1 MYESSFAGD
10 NTLLTYRY
18 ESGTAADFGDRCSTL
33 EGFSSGS
40 APFTVRA
47 TVVDTPPG
55 FAMIFVPDTIQQ
67 GSTSTLTFTIDNS
80 DKNVGVTDL
89 AFASSLLP
97 GLVLV
102 DSPSTGNSCGGTL
115 TAPAGGTEITF
126 FGGSVA
132 ARATCEVSVTV
143 RGAEIG
149 EYISTT
155 TDLTSSIAT
164 AGGVRA
170 RLLVRTDAPGFTKA
184 FSPDTVDLGTLSRLT
199 YTIDNSRNEVDLGSL
214 AFVDDFPVSLDV
226 ASIPNVSTTC
236 GGTFN
241 FDGISGTSA
250 VQFSGGLVRAK
261 QTCTIS
267 VEMRGLQFTLSRGDG
282 VIESVSS
289 DLTSDLAAPAPGA
302 RARLTINDAPL
313 NALMSFSPATIM
325 PGQISRLT
333 YRLRNDTAIRA
344 SGIFLLDTLP
354 ADVVVADVPDA
365 STTCIGD
372 SVSLEA
378 RAGGDEI
385 ILAGVGEPRLG
396 AGQVCTVAV
405 DVTSAVPGSYLNVA
419 DIILSSHGV
428 STAEATLTVLN
439 TLGFTKTFSPATVD
453 PGEVSTLTFTID
465 GAAAISASSLAFTD
479 AFPDGMIVADPP
491 SGSNTCGGTFA
502 PAASDNLLTFTGGR
516 IAARQSCTISVDVQA
531 LRSGILENISGD
543 LTSDLPEVTP
553 GVAAT
558 LMVNEAPLS
567 VSMAFESPAITQGG
581 VSRLTYGLDNSAAVA
596 ATSVALSD
604 TLPAD
609 VEVTSNPNAS
619 TTCTDGTLTAVAG
632 TGSITFMG
640 GVLAAGATCTIAV
653 DVTSA
658 IPGSYRNRTET
669 VTSSLGASTSASAML
684 TVNAADAPVFTK
696 TFSPTSVDPGGI
708 STLTFT
714 IDNTANAIVVGSL
727 AFTDVFPDGM
737 TVADPPRGSTTCGGT
752 FTPVASDN
760 SLVFTGGRVAAGESC
775 TVTVGVQAQRP
786 SVLGNIPG
794 DLTPGGPGMPG
805 DLTPGEPAIPGD
817 LTPGGPGVPGDLTP
831 DLPGTTPGA
840 GATCTTAVDGS
851 VLPSGTL
858 TNRSGELSSDLP
870 VVTPGAEATLT
881 VNEAPLLVAVAFEP
895 ARITVGDVSTLTYR
909 FRNDAAVAAA
919 MVCFPSFLLPTG
931 VEFADPLIMTD
942 TCSSPIDPA
951 TECAITVDVT
961 STVPGSYL
969 HSVEDV
975 SSSLGTSAAAS
986 ATLTVTAAD
995 APVFAKAF
1003 SPATVDPG
1011 EISTLTFTIDNGAN
1025 TIEVTTMAFTDAFP
1039 AGMAVA
1045 DLPNASTTCGGTF
1058 APVAGEASLAFT
1070 GGSVAARE
1078 SCTLSVDVQARRPG
1092 VLTNRSGDL
1101 TSNLSMATPGA
1112 AATLAVNEVPLTVLM
1127 AFEPATISQGGVS
1140 TLTYELGNGALVEA
1154 TAVSLSDM
1162 LPADLVVVD
1171 APGASTTCAD
1181 GTLAVAGGDTI
1192 TFTGGTLGLGETCTI
1207 AVDVTS
1213 TVAGSYP
1220 NNTETVASSLGTS
1233 TAAEA
1238 TLTVTTARA
1247 PIFARIFSP
1256 DTIRQGGETE
1266 IIFTVDN
1273 SVNAIG
1279 MMEMAFDDTLPSGV
1293 SVADPPG
1300 IINRCGGTFSPIAGA
1315 TTLAL
1320 TGGSLAASATCEI
1333 RVMVRA
1339 LEAGTRIA
1347 PNVDLTSS
1355 IAMATAA
1362 EATLIVNPADA
1373 PGFTKAFEPA
1383 AVDPGGVSTLT
1394 FAINNSDNLI
1404 DIGSL
1409 AFTDAFP
1416 DGMAVA
1422 DPPNASTTC
1431 GGTFAPAAGEVSLA
1445 FTDGSV
1451 AAGAT
1456 CTIGVDVQALRSGML
1471 ENTSGEL
1478 SSDLP
1483 VATPGASATLMV
1495 NEASLSVSMA
1505 FEPTEIAQGGV
1516 SRLTYGLDN
1525 GATVA
1530 AMSVV
1535 LFDMLPTGILVAS
1548 DPNVM
1553 TTCTGGTLAAGAGSD
1568 TITFTGRTLGLG
1580 ETCMIAVDVTSTV
1593 AGSYANSTESV
1604 ISSLGTSAAAEA
1616 TLTVTAADA
1625 PGFAKAFSTMTVDP
1639 GGVSTLTFTIDN
1651 SDNLIEIGSLA
1662 FTDAF
1667 PDGMAVADP
1676 PNASTTCGGTFA
1688 PAAGEVSLAFTDG
1701 SVAAGATCTVGVDV
1715 QALRSGMLEN
1725 TSGELSSDLPVA
1737 TPGAVAT
1744 LAVNDAPLSVTL
1756 SFDPAT
1762 IRQGGVSRLTYSLGN
1777 GVTAGASEVSLS
1789 DTLPANVI
1797 VASTP
1802 DAQTTCTGGT
1812 VAATAGGSTITYT
1825 GGTVDASG
1833 ACTIMVDVTSATP
1846 GSYPNSTERV
1856 ISSLGTSAAAEA
1868 TLIVNPADAPGF
1880 AKVFDPAT
1888 VDPGGVS
1895 TLTFTIDNSDNLI
1908 DIGSLAFTD
1917 AFPEGMAVAD
1927 SPNAETTCGGTF
1939 APAASAPSLAFTGGS
1954 VAAGQSCTLSVEVQA
1969 LRSGMLENT
1978 SGELSSDLPV
1988 ATPGAVATLAVNDA
2002 PLSVTLSFDPAT
2014 IRQGGVSRLTY
2025 SLGNGVTA
2033 GASEVSL
2040 SDTLPAN
2047 VIVAST
2053 PDAQTT
2059 CTGGTVAAT
2068 ADGSTITY
2076 SGGTVDAG
2084 GACTIMVDVT
2094 SATPGSYPNSTERVI
2109 SSLGTSAAASATL
2122 MVDAADA
2129 PIFTKTF
2136 VSDPIDQGEETE
2148 IVFRIDNSGN
2158 AIEVTT
2164 MAFTDPLPAG
2174 LVVATVP
2181 GINNSCGGTF
2191 AAPAGATTLAFTG
2204 GALAAGATCEVRV
2217 TARAI
2222 GAGMLTNPA
2231 INLTSSIATA
2241 TSAEATLIVDPADAP
2256 GFAKAFLPATVDPG
2270 GVSTLT
2276 LTIDN
2281 GVNALEVES
2290 LAFTDAFPDGMTVAD
2305 PPNAETTCGG
2315 TFAPAA
2321 GETSLAFTGGNVAA
2335 GATCTV
2341 AVKVQALR
2349 SGMLENTSGELSS
2362 DLPVTTPGAAATLS
2376 VNDAPL
2382 SVTMMFDFATI
2393 RQGGVSRLTY
2403 GLDNGATVSVSEV
2416 SLSDTLPVDVVVA
2429 SDPNV
2434 MTTCTGGVVAASTGG
2449 RMITYSGGSLD
2460 ASTDCTIM
2468 VDVTSATP
2476 GSYPNSTESV
2486 ISSLGTSAAAEATL
2500 IVNPADALGFAKA
2513 FSPATVDPGGV
2524 STLTF
2529 TINNGANAIEVT
2541 TMAFTD
2547 AFPDGLVVAGTPNV
2561 QNDCGGTFA
2570 PAASASSL
2578 TFSGGS
2584 VAAGQSCTL
2593 SVEVQALRSGA
2604 LTNRSGELTSELPVA
2619 TPGASATLTVNEAP
2633 PSVTLSFDPA
2643 TIRQGG
2649 VSRLTYGLGNG
2660 AAVGASEVALSD
2672 TLPANVVVAF
2682 APDAQTTCTGDT
2694 VEAMAGGNTITYTG
2708 GTVDAGGTC
2717 TIMVDVTSAVA
2728 GSYSN
2733 STESVASS
2741 LGASTAASATLTVTA
2756 ADAPVFT
2763 KAFLPATVDPG
2774 EVSTLTFTI
2783 DNGANAIEVTTMAFT
2798 DAFPDGMTV
2807 ADPPS
2812 ASTTCGG
2819 TFAPAVGET
2828 SLAFTGGSVAVG
2840 QSCTLSVEVQALR
2853 PGALVNTSDDL
2864 TSDLPVTT
2872 AGASATLTVNE
2883 APLTVSMMFDLATIR
2898 QGDVSTLTYALGNGA
2913 LVGASEVSLSDM
2925 LPADLVVADAPGA
2938 STTCAGGTLTAAAGG
2953 DRITYTGGTV
2963 DAGGACTIMVD
2974 VTSAVAGSYSN
2985 STESVIS
2992 SLGTG
2997 TAASATL
3004 TVTAADAPV
3013 FTKAFLPAT
3022 VDPGEVSTLTFTIN
3036 NGANAIEVTTM
3047 AFTDA
3052 FPDGLVVAGTPNVQ
3066 NDCGGTF
3073 APAASASSLTF
3084 SGGSVAAGQSCTLS
3098 VEVQALRSGA
3108 LVNISDDLTS
3118 DLPVT
3123 TAGASAT
3130 LTVNEAPLTVSMMFD
3145 LATIRQGDV
3154 STLTYALGNGALV
3167 GASEVS
3173 LSDMLPADLVVA
3185 DAPGASTTCAGG
3197 TLMAAAG
3204 GDRITYTGGTVDA
3217 GGACTIMVDVTSA
3230 VAGSYSNSTE
3240 SVASS
3245 LGASTAA
3252 SATLTVTAADAPV
3265 FTKAFLPATVD
3276 PGEVSTLTF
3285 TIDNGANAIEVTTM
3299 AFTDAFPDGLVVAGT
3314 PNVQN
3319 DCGGTFVPAASA
3331 SSLTFSGGSVAAGQ
3345 SCTLSVEVQ
3354 ALRSGALTNRSGELT
3369 SDLPVATPGASA
3381 TLTVNEAP
3389 LTISMMFD
3397 LATIRQ
3403 GGVSRLTYGLGN
3415 GAAVGASEVSLSDTL
3430 PANVVVASAPD
3441 ARTTCAGGTLMAA
3454 AGGDRITYTGG
3465 TVDAGGACTIMVDV
3479 TSAVA
3484 GSYSNSTE
3492 SVASSLGASTAA
3504 SATLTVTAADAPV
3517 FTKAFLP
3524 ATVDPGEVS
3533 TLTFTIDN
3541 GANAIEVTTMA
3552 FTDAFPDGLV
3562 VAGTP
3567 NVQNDCGGTFVPAA
3581 SASSLTFSGGS
3592 VAAGQSCTLSVE
3604 VQALRS
3610 GALTNRSGEL
3620 TSDLPVATPGA
3631 SATLTV
3637 NEAPLTISMMF
3648 DLATIRQ
3655 GGVSRLTYGL
3665 GNGAAAGASEV
3676 SLSDTL
3682 PANVVVASAPDARTT
3697 CAGGTL
3703 MAAAGGDRITYTGGT
3718 VDAGGACTIMVDVT
3732 SAVAGSYSN
3741 STESVASSLGASTAA
3756 SATLTVTAADAPVF
3770 TKAFLPAT
3778 VDPGEVSTL
3787 TFTIDN
3793 GANAIEVTTMA
3804 FTDAFPDGLVVAG
3817 TPNVQ
3822 NDCGGTFVPAAS
3834 ASSLTFS
3841 GGSVAA
3847 GQSCTLSV
3855 EVQALRSGALT
3866 NRSGELTSD
3875 LPVATPGASAT
3886 LTVNEAPL
3894 TISMMFD
3901 LATIRQGGVSTL
3913 TYALGNGALVG
3924 ASEVSLSDMLP
3935 ADLVVADAPGAST
3948 TCAGGTLM
3956 AAAGGDRITYTGGTV
3971 DAGGACTIMVDVTSA
3986 VAGSY
3991 SNSTESVISSL
4002 GTGTA
4007 ASATL
4012 TVTAA
4017 DAPVFTK
4024 AFLPATV
4031 DPGEVSTLTFT
4042 INNGANAIEVTTM
4055 AFTDAFPDGLVVAGT
4070 PNVQNDCGGTFV
4082 PAASASSLTFSG
4094 GSVAAGQSCTL
4105 SVEVQ
4110 ALRSG
4115 ALTNRSGELTS
4126 DLPVAT
4132 PGASATLTVN
4142 EAPLTIS
4149 MMFDLATIR
4158 QGGVSILTYALGNGA
4173 LVGAS
4178 EVSLSDMLPADLVV
4192 ADAPGA
4198 STTCAGGTLMA
4209 AAGGDRITYTGGT
4222 VDAGGACTIMVDVT
4236 SAVAGSYSNST
4247 ESVISSLGTGTAA
4260 SATLTVTAAD
4270 APVFT
4275 KAFLPATVDPGE
4287 VSTLTFT
4294 INNGANAIEVTTMAF
4309 TDAFPD
4315 GLVVAGTP
4323 NVQNDCGG
4331 TFAPAASAPSLTFS
4345 GGSVAA
4351 GQSCTLSVEV
4361 QALRSG
4367 ALANRSGELTSD
4379 LPVATPGASATLT
4392 VNEAPLTI
4400 SMMFDLATIRQ
4411 GDVSRLTYGLGNGA
4425 AVGASEVA
4433 LSDMLP
4439 ADLVVADAPGAS
4451 TTCAGGTLMAAAGGD
4466 RITYTG
4472 GTVDAG
4478 GACTIMV
4485 DVTSAV
4491 AGSYSNSTESV
4502 ASSLGASTA
4511 ASATLTVT
4519 AADAPVFTKAFLPAT
4534 VDPGEVS
4541 TLTFT
4546 IDNGANAIEVTTM
4559 AFTDAFPDGLVVA
4572 GTPNVQNDCGGT
4584 FAPAASASSLTFSGG
4599 SVAAGQS
4606 CTLSVEVQALRS
4618 GALTNRSGELTSELP
4633 VATPGAS
4640 ATLTVN
4646 EAPPSVTLSFDPA
4659 TIRQGGVSRL
4669 TYGLGNGAA
4678 VGASEVALS
4687 DTLPANVVVA
4697 SAPDARTTCTG
4708 GTVEATADG
4717 NTITYTGGTV
4727 DAGGACTI
4735 MVDVTSATPGSYP
4748 NSTESVISSL
4758 GTSTAA
4764 SATLTVNPADAPGF
4778 AKVFEPATVDPGGV
4792 STLTFTIDNSDNL
4805 VDIGSLAFTDAFP
4818 TGMAVA
4824 NPPTAETTCGGT
4836 FAPAASAPSL
4846 AFTGGSVAAG
4856 QSCTLSVAVQ
4866 ALRSGALANRSGELT
4881 SDLPVATPG
4890 ASATLTVNEAPPS
4903 VTLSFDPA
4911 TIRQGG
4917 VSRLT
4922 YGLGNG
4928 AAVGAS
4934 EVALSDTL
4942 PANVVVASAPD
4953 ARTTCTGGT
4962 VEATAGGNTITY
4974 TGGTVDAG
4982 GACTIM
4988 VDVTSA
4994 TPGSYPNS
5002 TESVI
5007 SSLGTSTAAS
5017 ATLMVNPADA
5027 PGFAKVFEPATVD
5040 PGGVSTLTFTIDN
5053 SDNLVDIGS
5062 LAFTDAFPDGLVVAG
5077 TPNVQNDCGGTFAP
5091 AASASSL
5098 TFSGGSVAAG
5108 QSCTLSV
5115 EVQALRPGA
5124 LTNRSG
5130 DLTSDLPAATPGA
5143 SATLTVN
5150 KAPLSVSISF
5160 VSAVIDLSRVS
5171 TLTYELGNGA
5181 VVEASEVSLSDMLPA
5196 DLVVA
5201 DAQGASTTCAG
5212 GTLTAGGDRIT
5223 YTGGT
5228 VDAGGA
5234 CTVTVDVTSATSGRY
5249 ANSTETVISSLGTST
5264 PAQATLI
5271 VNPADAL
5278 GFTKAFS
5285 PTTVAPGEISTLTF
5299 TIDNGANAIEV
5310 TTMAFTDAFPDGLV
5324 VAGTPNVQNDCGGT
5338 FAPAAS
5344 APSLTFSGGSV
5355 AAGQSCTLSVE
5366 VQALRPGALT
5376 NRSGDLTS
5384 DLPVATP
5391 GASATLT
5398 VNEAPLTVS
5407 MMFDLATIRQGDVS
5421 TLTYALGNGALVG
5434 ASEVSLSDM
5443 LPADLVVADAPGAST
5458 TCAGGTLTA
5467 AAGGDRITYTGGTVD
5482 AGGACTIM
5490 VDVTSAVA
5498 GSYSNSTETVASSL
5512 GASTAASA
5520 TLTVTAADA
5529 PVFTKAF
5536 LPATVDPG
5544 EVSTLTFT
5552 INNGANAIEVTTMA
5566 FTDAFPDGMT
5576 VADPPSASTT
5586 CGGTFAPAVG
5596 ETSLAFTG
5604 GSVAVGQSCTLSV
5617 EVQALRPGALVNTSD
5632 DLTSDLPVTTAGAS
5646 ATLTVNE
5653 APLSVSMM
5661 FDLAT
5666 IRQGG
5671 VSTLTYELDNGA
5683 AIAATS
5689 VALSDTLPADVVVA
5703 DPPDAQ
5709 TTCSGGM
5716 LIAAADGDMINF
5728 TDGMLAPGAVCTISV
5743 DVTSATPGSYPNSTE
5758 SVISSLGTSTLAQAT
5773 LIVNPA
5779 DALGFAKAFSPTTV
5793 APGGVSTLTF
5803 TINNGANALKVG
5815 SLAFTDAFPNGLVV
5829 ADPTTAETT
5838 CGGTFALAAGA
5849 DSIAFTGG
5857 SIAAGQSCM
5866 VAVAVQALRSGMLE
5880 NISGELT
5887 SDLPVAT
5894 PGAAATLAVNE
5905 VPLSVSMMFE
5915 PATIRQGGVSRL
5927 TYGLGNGAAVG
5938 ASEVALSDTLP
5949 AEIVVAS
5956 IPNAQTTCTGG
5967 TVGATAGGNTITY
5980 TGGTVGAGGACTI
5993 TVDVTSAIPGS
6004 YLNDMVGVTSSLGT
6018 SDAAE
6023 ATLIVNPADALGFAK
6038 VFEPATVDPGGV
6050 STLTFTIDNMANRIA
6065 VGTLSFVDDF
6075 PDGLVVAAQP
6085 NVSTTCGGTV
6095 VAPTGGRRFT
6105 HTGGT
6110 VDAGRT
6116 CTIAVDVQA
6125 LRSGMLEN
6133 TSGELS
6139 SDLPVTTPGAEATLT
6154 VNEVPLSVSM
6164 MFEPTTIDQGG
6175 VSRLTYGLDNGAAV
6189 GASEVSLSDTL
6200 PAEIVV
6206 ASIPNAQT
6214 TCTGGMVAAPPG
6226 GRMITYSGGSL
6237 DASTDCTIM
6246 VDVTSATPGSYPN
6259 STESVIS
6266 SLGTSTAAS
6275 ATLMVNPAD
6284 APGFAKAFSPATVDP
6299 GGVSTLTFTINN
6311 GANAIEVT
6319 TMAFTDSFPEGL
6331 VVADSSN
6338 ASTTCGGTFAPA
6350 AGATSLAFAG
6360 GSVAAGATCMVAV
6373 DVRPLR
6379 SGTLTNTSGEL
6390 TSDLPVTTP
6399 GAEATLT
6406 VHEAPLSVSMSFDP
6420 ATIDQGRVSTLTYEL
6435 GNRATVAAMSVALS
6449 DTLPAE
6455 IVVASPSNASTT
6467 CPSGTLTAVASGTSI
6482 EYSGG
6487 TVDADRSCT
6496 VTVAVTSTMPG
6507 MYQNS
6512 TESVTSAL
6520 GISAPA
6526 SATLIVEEAE
6536 AGTVTFNV
6544 ESDIDGT
6551 FGFSASEPGLAT
6563 SLAVS
6568 DGTGSTGAL
6577 PVAAGSHA
6585 VAVAGPR
6592 GAVLAAID
6600 CDDTDSTADVSA
6612 ETISLVVDALE
6623 DITCTITVQSS
6634 ISEAIKTINSFLTRR
6649 ADLVLS
6655 SEPDP
6660 QRRFDRLKDGS
6671 GNASRLSL
6679 SGEDLKAF
6687 SLFTAQGSRGD
6698 YQASTSLLQTRQ
6710 AAASATLARNSSI
6723 RDAAYVENYQFDAW
6737 FDGQYKEFDDG
6748 ASGDGYFAIAYAG
6761 ADYLLTPDVLVGAV
6775 VSFDSMEE
6783 KTDTSTASGFGW
6795 MVGPQLTARL
6805 GSRLYFD
6812 GRIAAGRSENRVSPF
6827 NTYTDDF
6834 WTWRWLSSASL
6845 TGEFQYDN
6853 WTIRPHA
6860 SLSYFEERQKSYVDS
6875 LGAEIPGQTVRLGQL
6890 KLGPTFT
6897 GRFESAEGP
6906 TYSPYLTI
6914 DAIYNIGDTT
6924 GVTLLEPDRPEI
6936 EGWRGNLEAGFSA
6949 ATDNGSRLS
6958 LGASYDGIGQP
6969 DFETWGLTFELSI
6982 PLGKSRTR

>member
-1 MYESSFAGD
+1 
-10 NTLLTYRY
+10 
-18 ESGTAADFGDRCSTL
+18 
-33 EGFSSGS
+33 
-40 APFTVRA
+40 
-47 TVVDTPPG
+47 
-55 FAMIFVPDTIQQ
+55 MIFVPDTIQQ

-80 DKNVGVTDL
+80 DKNVSVTDL

-241 FDGISGTSA
+241 FDGINGTSA

-267 VEMRGLQFTLSRGDG
+267 VETRGLQFTLSRGDG

-333 YRLRNDTAIRA
+333 YRLSNDTAIRA

-428 STAEATLTVLN
+428 SPAEATLTVLN

-453 PGEVSTLTFTID
+453 PGEISTLTFTID

-1045 DLPNASTTCGGTF
+1045 DLPDTSTTCGGTF

-1140 TLTYELGNGALVEA
+1140 TLTYELDNGALVEA

-1192 TFTGGTLGLGETCTI
+1192 TFTSGTLGLGETCTI

-1238 TLTVTTARA
+1238 TLTVTAARA

-1279 MMEMAFDDTLPSGV
+1279 MTEMAFDDTLPSGV

-1483 VATPGASATLMV
+1483 VAAPGASATLMV

-1525 GATVA
+1525 GAMVA

-1762 IRQGGVSRLTYSLGN
+1762 IRQGGVSRLAYGLDN
-1777 GVTAGASEVSLS
+1777 GAMVSASEVSLS
-1789 DTLPANVI
+1789 DTLPANVA
-1797 VASTP
+1797 VASAP
-1802 DAQTTCTGGT
+1802 DARTTCTGGT
-1812 VAATAGGSTITYT
+1812 VEATVGGSTITYT
-1825 GGTVDASG
+1825 GGTVDADG

-1846 GSYPNSTERV
+1846 GSYPNRTESV
-1856 ISSLGTSAAAEA
+1856 ISSLGTSAA
-1868 TLIVNPADAPGF
+1868 
-1880 AKVFDPAT
+1880 
-1888 VDPGGVS
+1888 
-1895 TLTFTIDNSDNLI
+1895 
-1908 DIGSLAFTD
+1908 
-1917 AFPEGMAVAD
+1917 
-1927 SPNAETTCGGTF
+1927 
-1939 APAASAPSLAFTGGS
+1939 
-1954 VAAGQSCTLSVEVQA
+1954 VE
-1969 LRSGMLENT
+1969 
-1978 SGELSSDLPV
+1978 
-1988 ATPGAVATLAVNDA
+1988 
-2002 PLSVTLSFDPAT
+2002 
-2014 IRQGGVSRLTY
+2014 
-2025 SLGNGVTA
+2025 
-2033 GASEVSL
+2033 
-2040 SDTLPAN
+2040 
-2047 VIVAST
+2047 
-2053 PDAQTT
+2053 
-2059 CTGGTVAAT
+2059 
-2068 ADGSTITY
+2068 
-2076 SGGTVDAG
+2076 
-2084 GACTIMVDVT
+2084 
-2094 SATPGSYPNSTERVI
+2094 
-2109 SSLGTSAAASATL
+2109 ATL

-2136 VSDPIDQGEETE
+2136 ASDPIDQGEETE

-2174 LVVATVP
+2174 LVVAAVP

-2231 INLTSSIATA
+2231 INLTSNIATA

-2362 DLPVTTPGAAATLS
+2362 DLPVATPGAAATLS

-2393 RQGGVSRLTY
+2393 RQGGVSTLTY
-2403 GLDNGATVSVSEV
+2403 ALGNGALVGASEV
-2416 SLSDTLPVDVVVA
+2416 SLSDMLPADLVVA
-2429 SDPNV
+2429 DAPGAS
-2434 MTTCTGGVVAASTGG
+2434 TTCAGGTLTAAAGGDRITYTGGTVDAGG
-2449 RMITYSGGSLD
+2449 
-2460 ASTDCTIM
+2460 ACTIM
-2468 VDVTSATP
+2468 VDVTSAVA
-2476 GSYPNSTESV
+2476 GSYSNSTETV
-2486 ISSLGTSAAAEATL
+2486 ASSLGASTAASATL
-2500 IVNPADALGFAKA
+2500 TVTAADAPVFTKA
-2513 FSPATVDPGGV
+2513 FLPATVDPGEV

-2529 TINNGANAIEVT
+2529 TIDNSDNLVEIGSL
-2541 TMAFTD
+2541 AFTD

-2593 SVEVQALRSGA
+2593 SVEVQALRPGA
-2604 LTNRSGELTSELPVA
+2604 LTNRSEDLTSDLPVA
-2619 TPGASATLTVNEAP
+2619 TPGAAATLAVNEVPLAVSMMFE
-2633 PSVTLSFDPA
+2633 PSEIS
-2643 TIRQGG
+2643 QGD

-2682 APDAQTTCTGDT
+2682 APDAQTTCTGGT

-2708 GTVDAGGTC
+2708 GTVDAGGAC

-2733 STESVASS
+2733 STETVASS

-2783 DNGANAIEVTTMAFT
+2783 NNGANAIEVTTMAFT
-2798 DAFPDGMTV
+2798 DTFPDGLVV
-2807 ADPPS
+2807 AGTPNVQND
-2812 ASTTCGG
+2812 CGG
-2819 TFAPAVGET
+2819 TFAPAASAS
-2828 SLAFTGGSVAVG
+2828 SLTFSGGSVAAG

-2853 PGALVNTSDDL
+2853 PGALTNRSEDL
-2864 TSDLPVTT
+2864 TSDLPVATP
-2872 AGASATLTVNE
+2872 GASATLTVNE

-2985 STESVIS
+2985 STETVAS
-2992 SLGTG
+2992 SLGAS

-3022 VDPGEVSTLTFTIN
+3022 VDPGEVSTLTFTIDN
-3036 NGANAIEVTTM
+3036 SDNLVEIGSL

-3098 VEVQALRSGA
+3098 VEVQALR
-3108 LVNISDDLTS
+3108 
-3118 DLPVT
+3118 P
-3123 TAGASAT
+3123 
-3130 LTVNEAPLTVSMMFD
+3130 
-3145 LATIRQGDV
+3145 
-3154 STLTYALGNGALV
+3154 
-3167 GASEVS
+3167 
-3173 LSDMLPADLVVA
+3173 
-3185 DAPGASTTCAGG
+3185 
-3197 TLMAAAG
+3197 
-3204 GDRITYTGGTVDA
+3204 
-3217 GGACTIMVDVTSA
+3217 
-3230 VAGSYSNSTE
+3230 
-3240 SVASS
+3240 
-3245 LGASTAA
+3245 
-3252 SATLTVTAADAPV
+3252 
-3265 FTKAFLPATVD
+3265 
-3276 PGEVSTLTF
+3276 
-3285 TIDNGANAIEVTTM
+3285 
-3299 AFTDAFPDGLVVAGT
+3299 
-3314 PNVQN
+3314 
-3319 DCGGTFVPAASA
+3319 
-3331 SSLTFSGGSVAAGQ
+3331 
-3345 SCTLSVEVQ
+3345 
-3354 ALRSGALTNRSGELT
+3354 GALTNRSGELT

-3441 ARTTCAGGTLMAA
+3441 ARTTC
-3454 AGGDRITYTGG
+3454 
-3465 TVDAGGACTIMVDV
+3465 
-3479 TSAVA
+3479 
-3484 GSYSNSTE
+3484 
-3492 SVASSLGASTAA
+3492 
-3504 SATLTVTAADAPV
+3504 
-3517 FTKAFLP
+3517 
-3524 ATVDPGEVS
+3524 
-3533 TLTFTIDN
+3533 
-3541 GANAIEVTTMA
+3541 
-3552 FTDAFPDGLV
+3552 
-3562 VAGTP
+3562 
-3567 NVQNDCGGTFVPAA
+3567 
-3581 SASSLTFSGGS
+3581 
-3592 VAAGQSCTLSVE
+3592 
-3604 VQALRS
+3604 
-3610 GALTNRSGEL
+3610 
-3620 TSDLPVATPGA
+3620 
-3631 SATLTV
+3631 
-3637 NEAPLTISMMF
+3637 
-3648 DLATIRQ
+3648 
-3655 GGVSRLTYGL
+3655 
-3665 GNGAAAGASEV
+3665 
-3676 SLSDTL
+3676 
-3682 PANVVVASAPDARTT
+3682 
-3697 CAGGTL
+3697 
-3703 MAAAGGDRITYTGGT
+3703 
-3718 VDAGGACTIMVDVT
+3718 
-3732 SAVAGSYSN
+3732 
-3741 STESVASSLGASTAA
+3741 
-3756 SATLTVTAADAPVF
+3756 
-3770 TKAFLPAT
+3770 
-3778 VDPGEVSTL
+3778 
-3787 TFTIDN
+3787 
-3793 GANAIEVTTMA
+3793 
-3804 FTDAFPDGLVVAG
+3804 
-3817 TPNVQ
+3817 
-3822 NDCGGTFVPAAS
+3822 
-3834 ASSLTFS
+3834 
-3841 GGSVAA
+3841 
-3847 GQSCTLSV
+3847 
-3855 EVQALRSGALT
+3855 
-3866 NRSGELTSD
+3866 
-3875 LPVATPGASAT
+3875 
-3886 LTVNEAPL
+3886 
-3894 TISMMFD
+3894 
-3901 LATIRQGGVSTL
+3901 
-3913 TYALGNGALVG
+3913 
-3924 ASEVSLSDMLP
+3924 
-3935 ADLVVADAPGAST
+3935 
-3948 TCAGGTLM
+3948 
-3956 AAAGGDRITYTGGTV
+3956 
-3971 DAGGACTIMVDVTSA
+3971 
-3986 VAGSY
+3986 
-3991 SNSTESVISSL
+3991 
-4002 GTGTA
+4002 
-4007 ASATL
+4007 
-4012 TVTAA
+4012 
-4017 DAPVFTK
+4017 
-4024 AFLPATV
+4024 
-4031 DPGEVSTLTFT
+4031 
-4042 INNGANAIEVTTM
+4042 
-4055 AFTDAFPDGLVVAGT
+4055 
-4070 PNVQNDCGGTFV
+4070 
-4082 PAASASSLTFSG
+4082 
-4094 GSVAAGQSCTL
+4094 
-4105 SVEVQ
+4105 
-4110 ALRSG
+4110 
-4115 ALTNRSGELTS
+4115 
-4126 DLPVAT
+4126 
-4132 PGASATLTVN
+4132 
-4142 EAPLTIS
+4142 
-4149 MMFDLATIR
+4149 
-4158 QGGVSILTYALGNGA
+4158 
-4173 LVGAS
+4173 
-4178 EVSLSDMLPADLVV
+4178 
-4192 ADAPGA
+4192 
-4198 STTCAGGTLMA
+4198 
-4209 AAGGDRITYTGGT
+4209 
-4222 VDAGGACTIMVDVT
+4222 
-4236 SAVAGSYSNST
+4236 
-4247 ESVISSLGTGTAA
+4247 
-4260 SATLTVTAAD
+4260 
-4270 APVFT
+4270 
-4275 KAFLPATVDPGE
+4275 
-4287 VSTLTFT
+4287 
-4294 INNGANAIEVTTMAF
+4294 
-4309 TDAFPD
+4309 
-4315 GLVVAGTP
+4315 
-4323 NVQNDCGG
+4323 
-4331 TFAPAASAPSLTFS
+4331 
-4345 GGSVAA
+4345 
-4351 GQSCTLSVEV
+4351 
-4361 QALRSG
+4361 
-4367 ALANRSGELTSD
+4367 
-4379 LPVATPGASATLT
+4379 
-4392 VNEAPLTI
+4392 
-4400 SMMFDLATIRQ
+4400 
-4411 GDVSRLTYGLGNGA
+4411 
-4425 AVGASEVA
+4425 
-4433 LSDMLP
+4433 
-4439 ADLVVADAPGAS
+4439 
-4451 TTCAGGTLMAAAGGD
+4451 
-4466 RITYTG
+4466 
-4472 GTVDAG
+4472 
-4478 GACTIMV
+4478 
-4485 DVTSAV
+4485 
-4491 AGSYSNSTESV
+4491 
-4502 ASSLGASTA
+4502 
-4511 ASATLTVT
+4511 
-4519 AADAPVFTKAFLPAT
+4519 
-4534 VDPGEVS
+4534 
-4541 TLTFT
+4541 
-4546 IDNGANAIEVTTM
+4546 
-4559 AFTDAFPDGLVVA
+4559 
-4572 GTPNVQNDCGGT
+4572 
-4584 FAPAASASSLTFSGG
+4584 
-4599 SVAAGQS
+4599 
-4606 CTLSVEVQALRS
+4606 
-4618 GALTNRSGELTSELP
+4618 
-4633 VATPGAS
+4633 
-4640 ATLTVN
+4640 
-4646 EAPPSVTLSFDPA
+4646 
-4659 TIRQGGVSRL
+4659 
-4669 TYGLGNGAA
+4669 
-4678 VGASEVALS
+4678 
-4687 DTLPANVVVA
+4687 
-4697 SAPDARTTCTG
+4697 TG
-4708 GTVEATADG
+4708 GTVEATAD
-4717 NTITYTGGTV
+4717 
-4727 DAGGACTI
+4727 
-4735 MVDVTSATPGSYP
+4735 
-4748 NSTESVISSL
+4748 
-4758 GTSTAA
+4758 
-4764 SATLTVNPADAPGF
+4764 
-4778 AKVFEPATVDPGGV
+4778 
-4792 STLTFTIDNSDNL
+4792 
-4805 VDIGSLAFTDAFP
+4805 
-4818 TGMAVA
+4818 
-4824 NPPTAETTCGGT
+4824 
-4836 FAPAASAPSL
+4836 
-4846 AFTGGSVAAG
+4846 
-4856 QSCTLSVAVQ
+4856 
-4866 ALRSGALANRSGELT
+4866 
-4881 SDLPVATPG
+4881 
-4890 ASATLTVNEAPPS
+4890 
-4903 VTLSFDPA
+4903 
-4911 TIRQGG
+4911 
-4917 VSRLT
+4917 
-4922 YGLGNG
+4922 
-4928 AAVGAS
+4928 
-4934 EVALSDTL
+4934 
-4942 PANVVVASAPD
+4942 
-4953 ARTTCTGGT
+4953 
-4962 VEATAGGNTITY
+4962 GNTITY

-5062 LAFTDAFPDGLVVAG
+5062 LAFTDAFPTGMAVANPPTAETTCGGTFAPAASAPSLAFTGGSVTAGQSCTLSVAVQALRSGALANRSGELTSELPVATPGASATLTVNEAPPSVTLSFDPATIRQGGVSRLTYGLGNGAAVGASEVALSDTLPANVVVASAPDARTTCTGGTVEATADSNTITYTGGTVDAGGACTIMVDVTSATPGSYPNSTESVISSLGTSTAASATLMVNPADAPGFAKVFEPATVDPGGVSTLTFTIDNSDNLVDIVSLAFTDAFPDGLVVAG

-5115 EVQALRPGA
+5115 EVQALRSGA

-5130 DLTSDLPAATPGA
+5130 ELTSDLPVATPGA

-5150 KAPLSVSISF
+5150 EAPLSVSISF

-5344 APSLTFSGGSV
+5344 ASSLTFSGGSV

-5376 NRSGDLTS
+5376 NRSGELTS

-5398 VNEAPLTVS
+5398 VNEAPLTIS
-5407 MMFDLATIRQGDVS
+5407 MMFDLATIRQGGVS
-5421 TLTYALGNGALVG
+5421 RLTYGLGNGAAVG
-5434 ASEVSLSDM
+5434 ASEVSLSDT
-5443 LPADLVVADAPGAST
+5443 LPANVVVASAPDART
-5458 TCAGGTLTA
+5458 TCTGGTVEATA
-5467 AAGGDRITYTGGTVD
+5467 DGNTITYTGGTVD

-5566 FTDAFPDGMT
+5566 FTDTFPDGMT

-5617 EVQALRPGALVNTSD
+5617 DVQALRPGALTNRSGE
-5632 DLTSDLPVTTAGAS
+5632 LTSDLPVATPGAS

-5838 CGGTFALAAGA
+5838 CGGTFAPAAGA

-5938 ASEVALSDTLP
+5938 ASEV
-5949 AEIVVAS
+5949 
-5956 IPNAQTTCTGG
+5956 
-5967 TVGATAGGNTITY
+5967 
-5980 TGGTVGAGGACTI
+5980 
-5993 TVDVTSAIPGS
+5993 
-6004 YLNDMVGVTSSLGT
+6004 
-6018 SDAAE
+6018 
-6023 ATLIVNPADALGFAK
+6023 
-6038 VFEPATVDPGGV
+6038 
-6050 STLTFTIDNMANRIA
+6050 
-6065 VGTLSFVDDF
+6065 
-6075 PDGLVVAAQP
+6075 
-6085 NVSTTCGGTV
+6085 
-6095 VAPTGGRRFT
+6095 
-6105 HTGGT
+6105 
-6110 VDAGRT
+6110 
-6116 CTIAVDVQA
+6116 
-6125 LRSGMLEN
+6125 
-6133 TSGELS
+6133 
-6139 SDLPVTTPGAEATLT
+6139 
-6154 VNEVPLSVSM
+6154 
-6164 MFEPTTIDQGG
+6164 
-6175 VSRLTYGLDNGAAV
+6175 
-6189 GASEVSLSDTL
+6189 SLSDTL

-6214 TCTGGMVAAPPG
+6214 TCTGGMVAAPAG

-6455 IVVASPSNASTT
+6455 IVVASPPNASTT
-6467 CPSGTLTAVASGTSI
+6467 CPGGTLTAVASGTSI

-6551 FGFSASEPGLAT
+6551 FDFSASEPGLAT

-6577 PVAAGSHA
+6577 PVAAGSHS

-6592 GAVLAAID
+6592 GAVLAAIA
-6600 CDDTDSTADVSA
+6600 CDDADSTADVSA
-6612 ETISLVVDALE
+6612 ATISLTVDALE

-6660 QRRFDRLKDGS
+6660 QRRFDRLNNGS
-6671 GNASRLSL
+6671 GNASALRL

-6775 VSFDSMEE
+6775 LSLDSMEE

-6914 DAIYNIGDTT
+6914 DAIYNISDTT

-6949 ATDNGSRLS
+6949 VTDNGSRLS